1 MRFSVLPA
9 MALFLS
15 LTLARGFSMADM
27 HDYCACQY
35 KTNSAVDYAATDLL
49 AGDCRFGYTYGQN
62 SGQFWIGRS
71 SGSGPRFQG
80 RFLKAISG
88 QIDGQEFYNNCK
100 RYAANDATCFNCETK
115 FEYPDGSILCR

>member
-1 MRFSVLPA
+1 MRFSVLPV
-9 MALFLS
+9 MTLFLG
-15 LTLARGFSMADM
+15 LSMADM

-49 AGDCRFGYTYGQN
+49 AGDRRNSYTYGQN

-88 QIDGQEFYNNCK
+88 QIDGNEFYNNCK
-100 RYAANDATCFNCETK
+100 RYAANDATCFDCDFR
-115 FEYPDGSILCR
+115 FEYPDGSTLCR

>member
-1 MRFSVLPA
+1 MRFSVLLV
-9 MALFLS
+9 MTLFLG
-15 LTLARGFSMADM
+15 LSMADM

-49 AGDCRFGYTYGQN
+49 AGDCRNGYTYGQN

-80 RFLKAISG
+80 RFASSSPAQSVECSVLSRNG
-88 QIDGQEFYNNCK
+88 MTD
-100 RYAANDATCFNCETK
+100 
-115 FEYPDGSILCR
+115 L